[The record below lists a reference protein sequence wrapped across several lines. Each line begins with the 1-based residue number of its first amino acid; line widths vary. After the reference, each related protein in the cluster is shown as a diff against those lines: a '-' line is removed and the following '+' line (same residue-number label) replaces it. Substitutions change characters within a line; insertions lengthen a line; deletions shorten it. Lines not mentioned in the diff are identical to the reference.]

1 MHKLLNLSIFAVVFI
16 TFINALFF
24 FGLGVYH
31 SVLAYIGIFTGELA
45 HPGIVLVEA
54 MDRFLIGFVFII
66 FSVGLAKLFLTKF
79 KFLDKYEL
87 PWLELKDFHQLKTL
101 LIAAILIAL
110 FVAWIPEAA
119 IFDNEGNL
127 SWTSLVFPISL
138 LIMSVAARLIKDLH

>member
-24 FGLGVYH
+24 FGLGIYH

-79 KFLDKYEL
+79 TFLDKYEL

-101 LIAAILIAL
+101 LMAAILIAL
-110 FVAWIPEAA
+110 FVAWIPNAPFLD
-119 IFDNEGNL
+119 IDN
-127 SWTSLVFPISL
+127 SFTWTELVFPISL
-138 LIMSVAARLIKDLH
+138 LLMAGAARLIKDLH